1 MRAGRAFRLTESGA
15 MKLFQLLA
23 RAVFS
28 VISLALMILAGGLIV
43 YAGMQLW
50 EVFGAP
56 ESDIGSSLL
65 DAVGYTVI
73 AIAVFEVAKYILEEE
88 VLDPT
93 EMRHTGEARRSMTKF
108 ISTIAI
114 AVFLEALVTVFE
126 ASKQREMEQMLY
138 PTLLLFGGIALVV
151 GLGVYQRLSVSAERE
166 SEDPPE
172 EQKDPDLP

>member
-1 MRAGRAFRLTESGA
+1 
-15 MKLFQLLA
+15 MKVFQLIA

-28 VISLALMILAGGLIV
+28 VISLVLMILAGGLIV

-114 AVFLEALVTVFE
+114 AVFLEALVTVFA
-126 ASKQREMEQMLY
+126 ASKERQMEQMLY

>member
-1 MRAGRAFRLTESGA
+1 ME
-15 MKLFQLLA
+15 LFQLLA
-23 RAVFS
+23 RAVFCL
-28 VISLALMILAGGLIV
+28 ISLVLMILAGGLIV

-126 ASKQREMEQMLY
+126 ASKERQMEQMLY

>member
-1 MRAGRAFRLTESGA
+1 

-28 VISLALMILAGGLIV
+28 VISLVLMILAGGLIV

-50 EVFGAP
+50 EVFWVP

-93 EMRHTGEARRSMTKF
+93 EMRHTGEARRSMTNF

>member
-1 MRAGRAFRLTESGA
+1 

-28 VISLALMILAGGLIV
+28 VISLVLMILAGGLIV

>member
-1 MRAGRAFRLTESGA
+1 

-28 VISLALMILAGGLIV
+28 VISLVLMILAGGLIV

-126 ASKQREMEQMLY
+126 ASKERQMEQMLY

>member
-1 MRAGRAFRLTESGA
+1 

-28 VISLALMILAGGLIV
+28 VISLVLMILAGGLIV

-126 ASKQREMEQMLY
+126 ASKEREMEQMLY

>member
-1 MRAGRAFRLTESGA
+1 

-28 VISLALMILAGGLIV
+28 VISLVLMILAGGLIV

-114 AVFLEALVTVFE
+114 AVFLEALVTVFA
-126 ASKQREMEQMLY
+126 ASKERQMEQMLY